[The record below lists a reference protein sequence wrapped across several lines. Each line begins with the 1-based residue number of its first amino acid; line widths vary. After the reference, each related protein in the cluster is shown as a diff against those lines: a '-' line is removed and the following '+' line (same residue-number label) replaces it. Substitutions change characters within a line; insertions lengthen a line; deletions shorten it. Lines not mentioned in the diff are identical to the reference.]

1 MAKVSARVS
10 TVVLVGHCSPDS
22 GMLKSIAARVLPGI
36 DVVRVNDDRSLEKY
50 RRADALW
57 LVNRGLDGDFAAD
70 DGIAIIERESSKP
83 QSPVLLLVSNY
94 PEAQAAAV
102 AAGAK
107 GGFGKQSLYAE
118 STAAALRDA
127 AGVPA

>member
-1 MAKVSARVS
+1 MTSVPARVS

-22 GMLKSIAARVLPGI
+22 GMLKSITARVLPGVA
-36 DVVRVNDDRSLEKY
+36 VVRVNDDRALEKY

-70 DGIAIIERESSKP
+70 DGIAIIEREASKP
-83 QSPVLLLVSNY
+83 QPPVLLLISNY
-94 PEAQAAAV
+94 ADAQAAAV

-118 STAAALRDA
+118 STAATLRDA
-127 AGVPA
+127 AGVTT